1 MKDKTIKLLTLKL
14 SDRNPRTIKGEAFER
29 LCESIKRDPE
39 FMVLRPIVVDE
50 ENVILGGNQR
60 YRACRHLGMAEVP
73 AEWIKVANGLTPEQ
87 RKRFVV
93 VDNAPDGMAGEW
105 DEDLLAACYD
115 LAELKD
121 LGFDKLLAEIEAAGA
136 GETGV
141 DAEPQVNRAEELRK
155 KWGVERGQVWTLGAH
170 RLMCGDSTLAEDVG
184 RLMNGDTAGAEVFD
198 PPWDAEPLPKMALT
212 SPAPTILAFSDGG
225 RIGDVVRLM
234 GAPIWAFAW
243 DCVSSWYTPNRP
255 LRRIKLALW
264 YGSDV
269 GSYKFDG
276 AHYGDAGEERE
287 VCNPR
292 GSYTFRPDP
301 RGKHLSDLF
310 STPITRLHA
319 DGSHQ
324 HEKPVDW
331 IRLLVGNCTY
341 GLVVDGFCG
350 SGTTIIAC
358 EQLGRKCRAI
368 EISPGYVAVA
378 LQRWADATGKQP
390 KRITANAPLS
400 RAASADDLP
409 PA

>member
-73 AEWIKVANGLTPEQ
+73 AEWVKVANGLTPEQ

-243 DCVSSWYTPNRP
+243 DCV
-255 LRRIKLALW
+255 
-264 YGSDV
+264 
-269 GSYKFDG
+269 
-276 AHYGDAGEERE
+276 
-287 VCNPR
+287 
-292 GSYTFRPDP
+292 
-301 RGKHLSDLF
+301 
-310 STPITRLHA
+310 
-319 DGSHQ
+319 
-324 HEKPVDW
+324 
-331 IRLLVGNCTY
+331 
-341 GLVVDGFCG
+341 
-350 SGTTIIAC
+350 
-358 EQLGRKCRAI
+358 
-368 EISPGYVAVA
+368 
-378 LQRWADATGKQP
+378 
-390 KRITANAPLS
+390 
-400 RAASADDLP
+400 
-409 PA
+409 